1 MALRVLLQLIDESF
15 TSSIKTLKWDIN
27 SGKVMGLSPIL
38 ERASVLTGI
47 FCSKLSNLSEQFC
60 ESGEVLVADGS
71 IRERGSPNADRSA
84 FRKLTPEHE
93 AAIKTFIDYR
103 NSSQGAGKVRLFHHV
118 TYIEPPCLCVLP
130 FAPPPFPPLS
140 RSPSPSPLSLT
151 PPPHL
156 FSQVTTCG
164 DNCSHASGVG
174 GGRGFGGG
182 LVGGRGRSK
191 LACLIRS
198 AMVAKEL
205 RGRWV
210 RSLEPRAEQRAP

>member
-1 MALRVLLQLIDESF
+1 MATADSTQRQSSLSLARYRAEMQKLKLTLAVVPGGANKYGEICMALRVLLQLIDESF

-47 FCSKLSNLSEQFC
+47 FCSRLSNLSEQFC
-60 ESGEVLVADGS
+60 KSGEVLVADGS

-130 FAPPPFPPLS
+130 FAPPPLPPSFSFTLALASIAHTTSSFVLS
-140 RSPSPSPLSLT
+140 
-151 PPPHL
+151 
-156 FSQVTTCG
+156 G
-164 DNCSHASGVG
+164 DN
-174 GGRGFGGG
+174 
-182 LVGGRGRSK
+182 
-191 LACLIRS
+191 
-198 AMVAKEL
+198 L
-205 RGRWV
+205 RR
-210 RSLEPRAEQRAP
+210 